1 MGIKRDNEVSE
12 ARNNINRFITIDKV
26 RKKDGVR
33 LQRSQSQTRP
43 QDNQNHLQQSRSY
56 NLVKEEQI
64 RLSQERSNFPNR
76 NNFLAKSPQ
85 PFRRGLS
92 ESRDTRFL
100 QPQIPKQQNSEV
112 IVSLSLSLL
121 TLIVREI
128 DSAPS
133 YFKQKII
140 KNPCFHCD
148 FDFS

>member
-64 RLSQERSNFPNR
+64 RLSQERSNFQNR
-76 NNFLAKSPQ
+76 NNFVAKSPQ

-112 IVSLSLSLL
+112 TVYLSLSL
-121 TLIVREI
+121 
-128 DSAPS
+128 
-133 YFKQKII
+133 F
-140 KNPCFHCD
+140 
-148 FDFS
+148 

>member
-64 RLSQERSNFPNR
+64 RLSQERSNFQNR
-76 NNFLAKSPQ
+76 NNFVAKSPQ

-100 QPQIPKQQNSEV
+100 QPQTPKQQNSEV
-112 IVSLSLSLL
+112 NNCIFVPLSLL
-121 TLIVREI
+121 NLIVREI
-128 DSAPS
+128 E
-133 YFKQKII
+133 
-140 KNPCFHCD
+140 
-148 FDFS
+148 